1 MSEFLLV
8 WAETRD
14 MELALTRIRRKTR
27 SFSYPLNQLTR
38 GELQPF
44 FRHMK
49 KSGRKVQVKR
59 YGPGVADRSV
69 TRCGSA
75 YK

>member
-27 SFSYPLNQLTR
+27 RFSYPLNQLTR

-49 KSGRKVQVKR
+49 KSG
-59 YGPGVADRSV
+59 
-69 TRCGSA
+69 
-75 YK
+75 